1 MSGIK
6 IYGFYYFWLG
16 HVENY
21 TTFFFIVFSDT
32 LTGTGS
38 SGLKFDSAPVT
49 QDPDKAEN
57 SDLVHVMSTTPASE
71 SFAPTNKE
79 INTSQPK
86 SSNNNGNFTASS
98 IEHLPNSVTNQD
110 NQQDSFIK
118 SSSTNTS
125 QG

>member
-1 MSGIK
+1 MFGIK
-6 IYGFYYFWLG
+6 IYWFTTFLLG

-32 LTGTGS
+32 LTGS
-38 SGLKFDSAPVT
+38 SSLKFDSAPLT
-49 QDPDKAEN
+49 QDPEKTEN
-57 SDLVHVMSTTPASE
+57 SGLVKVMSTTPASE

-79 INTSQPK
+79 TNTIQPK
-86 SSNNNGNFTASS
+86 SSNINGNFTGSS
-98 IEHLPNSVTNQD
+98 IVHVPNSITNQN

>member
-6 IYGFYYFWLG
+6 IYGFTTFWLG

-21 TTFFFIVFSDT
+21 TNLFFILFSDT
-32 LTGTGS
+32 LTGSTGS

-49 QDPDKAEN
+49 QDPEKTEN

-98 IEHLPNSVTNQD
+98 V
-110 NQQDSFIK
+110 DSFIK

>member
-6 IYGFYYFWLG
+6 IYGFTTFWLG

-32 LTGTGS
+32 LTGS

-49 QDPDKAEN
+49 QDPEKTEN
-57 SDLVHVMSTTPASE
+57 SGLVQVMSTTPASE

-79 INTSQPK
+79 TNTSQPK
-86 SSNNNGNFTASS
+86 SSNNNGNFTGSS
-98 IEHLPNSVTNQD
+98 IVHVPNSITNQN
-110 NQQDSFIK
+110 NQQDSFVK
-118 SSSTNTS
+118 SSSNNTS